1 MRSTSSWFTDLMS
14 ERSMSGVIRAPALRM
29 TWISPASNPKMARG
43 SIRQSM
49 QVTTARCCCGIGESE
64 ALGKLDAYAL
74 FPSTRSLKESTAVIL
89 GGEFTELDR
98 LPRIPSEF
106 DVGVP

>member
-1 MRSTSSWFTDLMS
+1 
-14 ERSMSGVIRAPALRM
+14 
-29 TWISPASNPKMARG
+29 
-43 SIRQSM
+43 
-49 QVTTARCCCGIGESE
+49 
-64 ALGKLDAYAL
+64 LGKLDAYAL

-98 LPRIPSEF
+98 LPRIPSKF